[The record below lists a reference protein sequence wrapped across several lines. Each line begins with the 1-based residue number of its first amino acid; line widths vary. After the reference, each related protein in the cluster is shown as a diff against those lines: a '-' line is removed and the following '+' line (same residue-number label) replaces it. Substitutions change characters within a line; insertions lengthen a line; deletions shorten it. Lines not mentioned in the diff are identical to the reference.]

1 MKSRN
6 YPWLSTLLSYF
17 KTIKKYDIEIE
28 SFRSSLCSLPNFSP
42 VSIFSYLDQNLKSF
56 LTIKDLNSFL
66 ESQNSKFNENYLRKL
81 IHNFDKDGD
90 FSLNLHEFSCLILSK
105 KKNKNEIFSSYRTEI
120 NDEVKMD
127 LKNILEKEMELIKE
141 LNDIA
146 KEIKNS
152 KIFSTYEA
160 FMVIVG
166 GDKYITKNNL

>member
-1 MKSRN
+1 MREKS
-6 YPWLSTLLSYF
+6 
-17 KTIKKYDIEIE
+17 IK
-28 SFRSSLCSLPNFSP
+28 FF
-42 VSIFSYLDQNLKSF
+42 
-56 LTIKDLNSFL
+56 LNSFL

-105 KKNKNEIFSSYRTEI
+105 KTNKNEIFSSYRTEI
-120 NDEVKMD
+120 NDEVKMY

-166 GDKYITKNNL
+166 GDKYYYLNFRLDYL